1 MLNFALAANYVNGTR
16 VILDS
21 NQLTFLD
28 PAVFPPIFVIGF
40 IALSYSSS
48 STSISVAQSKIQ

>member
-28 PAVFPPIFVIGF
+28 PAVFRPIIESGF

-48 STSISVAQSKIQ
+48 STSISAAQSKIQ

>member
-28 PAVFPPIFVIGF
+28 PAVFPPIIVTGF

-48 STSISVAQSKIQ
+48 STSISAAQSKIQ